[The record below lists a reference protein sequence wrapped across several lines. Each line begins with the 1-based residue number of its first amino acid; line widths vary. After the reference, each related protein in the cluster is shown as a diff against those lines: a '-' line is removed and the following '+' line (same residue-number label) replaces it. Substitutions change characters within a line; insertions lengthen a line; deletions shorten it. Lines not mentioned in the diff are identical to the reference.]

1 MLYNDKVGAFNK
13 AAYVFS
19 LFYEKHRLRMDRQI
33 PFRVLPVVVNRQVF
47 KGGIH

>member
-19 LFYEKHRLRMDRQI
+19 LFYEKHRLRID
-33 PFRVLPVVVNRQVF
+33 
-47 KGGIH
+47 